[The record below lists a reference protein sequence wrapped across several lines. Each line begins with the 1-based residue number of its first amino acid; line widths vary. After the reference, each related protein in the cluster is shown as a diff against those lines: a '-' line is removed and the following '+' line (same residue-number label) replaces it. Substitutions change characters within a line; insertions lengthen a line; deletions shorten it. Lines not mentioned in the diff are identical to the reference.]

1 MQYFLVKAFSRIA
14 CLLPDG
20 LLRRLGVFLGGFLG
34 VFLWPFVPRKRRATA
49 VSNAMQAL
57 GLDRRA
63 ATAVVRASAV
73 RFGRMFFEVLTLPKL
88 TKENISRYII
98 FEGRANLEEAYSH
111 GRGVI
116 IASAHSGN
124 WELIGPTL
132 ALNGFPVVGV
142 AQKQTN
148 EAMDRL
154 INELRTSSG
163 MKITYK
169 TGVRD
174 MVNLL
179 GQGMAIGLIMDQ
191 DAKEQGVFADFLG
204 RPAATPAGPVSL
216 ARLKGAP
223 IVPIFITAN
232 ADGTH
237 TLIIHPPVWLT
248 KTADRDHDYL
258 VTTRKLNA
266 IIGEHI
272 RAHPSEWF
280 WLHNRWK
287 TPPPPAK
294 PAAGQ

>member
-1 MQYFLVKAFSRIA
+1 MQYFLLKTFSRIA
-14 CLLPDG
+14 CMLPDS
-20 LLRRLGVFLGGFLG
+20 LLRQLGDFIG
-34 VFLWPFVPRKRRATA
+34 VLLWPLVPQKRRIMA
-49 VSNAMQAL
+49 VNNAMQAL

-63 ATAVVRASAV
+63 ATAIVKASAA

-88 TKENISRYII
+88 NKENIGRHVII
-98 FEGRANLEEAYSH
+98 EGREHMEEAYSH

-148 EAMDRL
+148 NAMDRL
-154 INELRTSSG
+154 INELRTLSG

-169 TGVRD
+169 DGVRD
-174 MVNLL
+174 MVSLL

-204 RPAATPAGPVSL
+204 RSAATPAGPVSL

-223 IVPIFITAN
+223 IVPILITAN

-237 TLIIHPPVWLT
+237 TLIIHPAVWLT
-248 KTADRDHDYL
+248 KTAARDHDYL
-258 VTTRKLNA
+258 VTTEKLNM
-266 IIGEHI
+266 IICEHI

-287 TPPPPAK
+287 TRPPHEK
-294 PAAGQ
+294 AATRQ

>member
-1 MQYFLVKAFSRIA
+1 MQYYLVKLLSRIA
-14 CLLPDG
+14 CLLPDS
-20 LLRRLGVFLGGFLG
+20 LLRSLGDFVGAL
-34 VFLWPFVPRKRRATA
+34 LWPFVPRKRRAMA
-49 VSNAMQAL
+49 INNAMLVL
-57 GLDRRA
+57 GLDRQA
-63 ATAVVRASAV
+63 ATAVVRTSAV
-73 RFGRMFFEVLTLPKL
+73 RFGRMFFEVLALPKL
-88 TKENISRYII
+88 SKKNIDRHVIV
-98 FEGRANLEEAYSH
+98 EGRANIEEAYSH

-132 ALNGFPVVGV
+132 ALSGFPVVGV

-154 INELRTSSG
+154 INELRTASG

-169 TGVRD
+169 DGVRE
-174 MVNLL
+174 MVSLL

-204 RPAATPAGPVSL
+204 RQAATPAGPVSL

-223 IVPIFITAN
+223 IVPILITAN
-232 ADGTH
+232 VDGTH

-248 KTADRDHDYL
+248 RTADRDHDYF
-258 VTTRKLNA
+258 VTTQKLNA
-266 IIGEHI
+266 IIGDHI

-287 TPPPPAK
+287 TRPPHEK
-294 PAAGQ
+294 EAARQ

>member
-1 MQYFLVKAFSRIA
+1 M
-14 CLLPDG
+14 LPEG
-20 LLRRLGVFLGGFLG
+20 LLRRLGDLIGSL
-34 VFLWPFVPRKRRATA
+34 LWPLVPGKRREMA
-49 VSNAMQAL
+49 VNNAMLAL

-63 ATAVVRASAV
+63 ATEVVRRSAM

-88 TKENISRYII
+88 NKDNIGSHVII
-98 FEGRANLEEAYSH
+98 DGRQNMEEAYSH
-111 GRGVI
+111 GLGVI

-148 EAMDRL
+148 DAMDRL

-169 TGVRD
+169 DGVRE
-174 MVNLL
+174 MVSLL

-191 DAKEQGVFADFLG
+191 DAKEQGVFAEFLG
-204 RPAATPAGPVSL
+204 RLAATPAGPVSL

-223 IVPIFITAN
+223 IVPILITAN
-232 ADGTH
+232 PDGTH

-248 KTADRDHDYL
+248 RTADRDHDYL
-258 VTTRKLNA
+258 VTTQKLNT
-266 IIGEHI
+266 IIGDHI

-287 TPPPPAK
+287 TRPPHEK
-294 PAAGQ
+294 TNNSH